1 MSKLTF
7 GDPSFI
13 PIFDQIKTIV
23 DYTSLGV
30 FYLEG
35 TEVSLVGYRGPLP
48 LSELQRINFDISDS
62 TLSSFLIEHRK
73 PLLISDLYADDPFV
87 DAVRKHL
94 DAPPEKP
101 FAYYRSWMGFP
112 LEVDGQLFGF
122 LDIVHDERNFFKN
135 IDFTSVKKYLKRV
148 VNKIEFGIVS
158 TLYKRRSMEVEEL
171 FAIEQGMFSHLDIS
185 QVLQL
190 VTEKAYQL
198 TSARQ
203 IDIFLAEEALLA
215 NASSESPIP
224 ANVHS
229 LSQPNPFQ
237 PLINEVISTGQSIRI
252 LDTQIDQTYHLDESL
267 IKEAH
272 SFLIVPIKTSGQS
285 SGVLIARD
293 KVIGLYSPAE
303 VRALTMLTIQASI
316 ALDHVKLYHQEQ
328 DILQVSGE
336 LMRLQEQKQIAQ
348 ALHDTVAQTL
358 FRIGI
363 EAKWCDQNLVLDKE
377 GKERIRTI
385 QRLLA
390 CANEELRNAIF
401 ALNDREIG
409 SKNNLVD
416 ILQDLVIDFQKEY
429 GIETTLVI
437 SPNFRPLRSQIAEV
451 IYRIVRE
458 ALTNVRKY
466 ANAKEVLVSL
476 YSDRDAVTI
485 TIQDDGSGMSTSTSI
500 ESGVDRSHFGI
511 AIMRQLV
518 AALHGEFYIG
528 NNDDQGVMV
537 KVSIPNQYEEK

>member
-1 MSKLTF
+1 M
-7 GDPSFI
+7 
-13 PIFDQIKTIV
+13 
-23 DYTSLGV
+23 
-30 FYLEG
+30 
-35 TEVSLVGYRGPLP
+35 
-48 LSELQRINFDISDS
+48 
-62 TLSSFLIEHRK
+62 
-73 PLLISDLYADDPFV
+73 
-87 DAVRKHL
+87 
-94 DAPPEKP
+94 
-101 FAYYRSWMGFP
+101 
-112 LEVDGQLFGF
+112 
-122 LDIVHDERNFFKN
+122 
-135 IDFTSVKKYLKRV
+135 DFTSVKKYLKRV